1 MNQPDVLGRRWEK
14 RNRPRRLVLMTLGD
28 VRASKKKTITQLF
41 LPLGTKM
48 PPQL

>member
-41 LPLGTKM
+41 SFKTTLRSFLS
-48 PPQL
+48 